1 MRTKLYNTET
11 LRKNGPPQELIS
23 CVNAFIMARMIAE
36 VETEKV
42 DAIQREVIA
51 TADYW
56 PDKADC
62 KKYGDKY
69 APIKDIKRSYRLGDD
84 EFISYISDVRKALE
98 NAGYEIKDIP
108 GEGYHSYFCP
118 ALTKQ
123 HLQTGCEWLLIEA
136 GARMIGYE
144 NPKDMNCEL
153 LCLTSNGKSGIE
165 NRRAFI
171 DLLCGLVINWPGYVN
186 PLNSKEVTS

>member
-1 MRTKLYNTET
+1 MKPELFDTENIK
-11 LRKNGPPQELIS
+11 KNGPPQELIS
-23 CVNAFIMARMIAE
+23 CVNAFLMARTLATL
-36 VETEKV
+36 ETEKV
-42 DAIQREVIA
+42 DAIKLNIIT

-62 KKYGDKY
+62 EKYGDDY
-69 APIKDIKRSYRLGDD
+69 APIKDIKHSYRMRDD

-123 HLQTGCEWLLIEA
+123 HLQTECEWLLIEA

-144 NPKDMNCEL
+144 NPKDMNGEL

-171 DLLCGLVINWPGYVN
+171 DLLCGLVINWPGYKN
-186 PLNSKEVTS
+186 PLTGEEVTA

>member
-1 MRTKLYNTET
+1 MKPELFDTENIK
-11 LRKNGPPQELIS
+11 KNGPPQELIS
-23 CVNAFIMARMIAE
+23 CVNAFLMAQTLAG

-42 DAIQREVIA
+42 EAIQRDVIT

-62 KKYGDKY
+62 EKYGDDY
-69 APIKDIKRSYRLGDD
+69 APIKDIKHSYRMKDS
-84 EFISYISDVRKALE
+84 EFVDYISEVRRRLE
-98 NAGYEIKDIP
+98 AAGYDIKDIP

-123 HLQTGCEWLLIEA
+123 NLQTKWEWRLIEA
-136 GARMIGYE
+136 GARMIGHKT
-144 NPKDMNCEL
+144 PKDMNGEL

-171 DLLCGLVINWPGYVN
+171 DLLCGLVINWPGYKN
-186 PLNSKEVTS
+186 PLTDKEVRA